1 MLRTSK
7 KDLYTVPDLPIKE
20 IIEYYAEIQIQI
32 KPNDILK
39 PTMASTLKLFDT
51 LLELYKGERTA
62 DILAKHRNEEDFADF
77 EESLYIVSIYRRMA
91 EFLGKIGIQSF
102 YLKNIAHPDSRKLVG
117 ILSVIVNFS
126 MYRDNKRELYERASS
141 AVNERA
147 RMRGEIVAKIKK
159 AECNLKRL
167 EGEVSEN
174 ERTKRDLRDEIA
186 HLEEEL
192 REVYRVQRA
201 KSGEVE
207 KIKESKN
214 VLSDKLSSLQLL
226 SLNMKQDIAC
236 LKTQVVCDPDK
247 LLELLNEMRSVILK
261 ERESMR
267 MLQKRRRVLERK
279 IEQLEC
285 GVEKMRRLNKTA
297 VVLQAED
304 RRIEKLQRET
314 QEIEA
319 QIKNDEAATSS
330 LKIKLGHVNRQ
341 ISHLESKVLALQD
354 NDRKCAESIA
364 AQLENLKISYEKIS
378 DERNAISGKALE
390 NMKECKHIEFETFK
404 LKSQHEGDLTD
415 IRSLFCELKDG
426 VLRYTGALKRYMSS

>member
-32 KPNDILK
+32 KTNDILK

-51 LLELYKGERTA
+51 LLELYKGEQTA
-62 DILAKHRNEEDFADF
+62 DILARYRNEEDFADF

-102 YLKNIAHPDSRKLVG
+102 YLKSIAHPDSKKLVG

-126 MYRDNKRELYERASS
+126 MYRDNKRDLYERASS
-141 AVNERA
+141 AVSERA
-147 RMRGEIVAKIKK
+147 QMRGEIVAKIKK
-159 AECNLKRL
+159 AEGNLKRL
-167 EGEVSEN
+167 EEEVSEN
-174 ERTKRDLRDEIA
+174 ERAKRDLHEAIVC
-186 HLEEEL
+186 LEAEL
-192 REVYRVQRA
+192 REAYRVQRA
-201 KSGEVE
+201 RTGEVE
-207 KIKESKN
+207 KIKASKSE
-214 VLSDKLSSLQLL
+214 LSDKLSSLQLL

-236 LKTQVVCDPDK
+236 LKTQVVSDPEK
-247 LLELLNEMRSVILK
+247 LLELLSEMRSVILK
-261 ERESMR
+261 ERESIR
-267 MLQKRRRVLERK
+267 MLQKRRRALERRA
-279 IEQLEC
+279 EQLEC
-285 GVEKMRRLNKTA
+285 GVEKMKRLNKTA

-304 RRIEKLQRET
+304 RRIERLHRET

-341 ISHLESKVLALQD
+341 ISHLESKVHALQD
-354 NDRKCAESIA
+354 NDKRCAESIST
-364 AQLENLKISYEKIS
+364 QLENLKISYEKIS
-378 DERNAISGKALE
+378 DERNAVSSRALE

-415 IRSLFCELKDG
+415 IRSLLCELKDG